1 MEKNLIGIKS
11 RIEELY
17 SLLCMKAKEEV
28 RMVGVLGMG
37 GIGKTTIAQA
47 LFRRISCMFEGCSF
61 LEDVKEN
68 SSGKKGVR
76 DLQEQIL
83 RDTLVTRRH
92 NFLEGPEH
100 GADVIRRRL
109 CKKKVLLV
117 LDDVDDVEQ
126 LEFLAG
132 TPDWWF
138 GPGSRIIIT
147 TRDERLLLDANVI
160 YRPDFLCKSEA
171 VELFCWHAF
180 RKSSPPEGYEE
191 LSERVIR
198 YAGCLPLALK
208 VLGAFFRGGQV
219 SVWESALDRLAE
231 VPDGKIVDK
240 LKLSFDGLHVL
251 EKQIFLDIACF
262 FKGKEV
268 EHVTRV
274 LDSFGFHPGK
284 GISVLIEKCLITD
297 YNKKLDMH
305 DLIQE
310 MGWQIVRESFVDS
323 RLWKLDQIHDFI
335 KGKKKQK
342 AIEAIMMM
350 DNEYLVDDYDGN
362 LATSAD
368 VFAHMKNLRLLDI
381 DGKFTSS
388 IPTFLPD
395 ELRWL
400 RWTEYP
406 FLTLPLADRC
416 KLVGLEMA
424 KGNLKY
430 LWKGQKIL
438 PNLKF
443 VHLEWLPGLTSF
455 PDVSGAP
462 NIERLILSNCG
473 KLEEV
478 HESLGSHRR
487 LVYLDMNG
495 CRSLKCLPSRLEMES
510 LETLILSGCESLE
523 RFPEVSPCMA
533 KLSEINLDSCSN
545 IKELP
550 SSIRYLSGL
559 RFLSLANCV
568 KLNNIPNSICGLK
581 YLKCLRLHNCVKLK
595 NLPKE
600 LQKMKLL
607 EELWL
612 GFDDF
617 KRPETCVGF
626 HSFRGLLSL
635 RKLDL
640 SGRQIGEESFPEN
653 PDAFSSLEELY
664 LSGNSKLVRLPSFI
678 SRLSCLKRLELNE
691 CCRLESLCM
700 LPSSIQVL
708 KANGCTSL
716 RKIGDLSTE
725 GKWLYKIW
733 LINCQQLSED
743 EENQRYLHKMFQLSF
758 IKKCAAVNHR
768 LSIAIPGS
776 KIPSWIKQQKRGDRI
791 ALKLPHKWHTR
802 VMGFVVS
809 GVFRGS
815 WKSHLACPCITF
827 SIVSDGNMIPKSEVD
842 SMMLTT
848 ETDENKNVWICYMPL
863 GFFQQMYQDLQPED
877 WSLIEGNL
885 DITVMLR
892 NGTRSLRCGAHII
905 SKEDVQQT
913 TTCISDYGS
922 MVHFND
928 EDLGYDESISGN
940 TYVYEEKL
948 DEKSLMPLRSRTST
962 SRPTKEIF
970 CIALSSSCGGI

>member
-1 MEKNLIGIKS
+1 ME
-11 RIEELY
+11 
-17 SLLCMKAKEEV
+17 ATEEV
-28 RMVGVLGMG
+28 RMVGILGMG

-47 LFRRISCMFEGCSF
+47 LFRRIAHKFEICSF
-61 LEDVKEN
+61 VEDVREN

-83 RDTLVTRRH
+83 RDTLVTDRH
-92 NFLEGPEH
+92 DFLEGPEH

-109 CKKKVLLV
+109 CSKKVLLV

-126 LEFLAG
+126 LEFLAA
-132 TPDWWF
+132 TRVWF
-138 GPGSRIIIT
+138 GAGSRIIIT
-147 TRDERLLLDANVI
+147 TRNEHLLSDADVI
-160 YRPDFLCKSEA
+160 YKPDFLRKSEA
-171 VELFCWHAF
+171 VELFCRHAF
-180 RKSSPPEGYEE
+180 RKSSPHEGYEE
-191 LSERVIR
+191 LSERVIQ

-231 VPDGKIVDK
+231 APDGKIHDK
-240 LKLSFDGLHVL
+240 LKLSFDGLHDL
-251 EKQIFLDIACF
+251 EKKIFLDIACF

-274 LDSFGFHPGK
+274 LDSFGFHPVK
-284 GISVLIEKCLITD
+284 GISVLIEKCLITV

-310 MGWQIVRESFVDS
+310 MGWQIVLESFLDS

-335 KGKKKQK
+335 KGKKKRK

-350 DNEYLVDDYDGN
+350 DNEYLVDDYDAN
-362 LATSAD
+362 LATRAD
-368 VFAHMKNLRLLDI
+368 VFTNMENLRLLDI
-381 DGKFTSS
+381 DGKFTST

-406 FLTLPLADRC
+406 FMTLPLADKC
-416 KLVGLEMA
+416 KLVGLEIA
-424 KGNLKY
+424 NGSINH

-443 VHLEWLPGLTSF
+443 VHLELLDSLTSF
-455 PDVSGAP
+455 PHVTGAP
-462 NIERLILSNCG
+462 NIERLILSHCW

-495 CRSLKCLPSRLEMES
+495 CSRLMRLPSRLEMES
-510 LETLILSGCESLE
+510 LETLILSGCKSLE
-523 RFPEVSPCMA
+523 RFPEVSPCVV

-545 IKELP
+545 IIELP
-550 SSIRYLSGL
+550 SSIRHLSGL

-568 KLNNIPNSICGLK
+568 KLSNIQNSICGLK

-595 NLPKE
+595 NLPKK
-600 LQKMKLL
+600 LRNMKLL

-612 GFDDF
+612 GFDEF
-617 KRPETCVGF
+617 KSPEMYVEMSIGF
-626 HSFRGLLSL
+626 HSFIGLSSL
-635 RKLDL
+635 RKLNL
-640 SGRQIGEESFPEN
+640 SRRQIGEESFPEN

-664 LSGNSKLVRLPSFI
+664 LSRNSKLVRLPSFI
-678 SRLSCLKRLELNE
+678 SHLSCLKRLELNE

-733 LINCQQLSED
+733 LINCQQLLED

-758 IKKCAAVNHR
+758 IKQKYK
-768 LSIAIPGS
+768 LKGS
-776 KIPSWIKQQKRGDRI
+776 TQEANKG
-791 ALKLPHKWHTR
+791 KLLELIQHAQN
-802 VMGFVVS
+802 S
-809 GVFRGS
+809 
-815 WKSHLACPCITF
+815 
-827 SIVSDGNMIPKSEVD
+827 
-842 SMMLTT
+842 
-848 ETDENKNVWICYMPL
+848 
-863 GFFQQMYQDLQPED
+863 LQ
-877 WSLIEGNL
+877 
-885 DITVMLR
+885 
-892 NGTRSLRCGAHII
+892 
-905 SKEDVQQT
+905 
-913 TTCISDYGS
+913 
-922 MVHFND
+922 
-928 EDLGYDESISGN
+928 
-940 TYVYEEKL
+940 
-948 DEKSLMPLRSRTST
+948 
-962 SRPTKEIF
+962 
-970 CIALSSSCGGI
+970 